1 MIIQHARGAPRHGS
15 GGEYVSRTSAAQKL
29 PLKISE
35 PSAPAEAVGALVE
48 GEASEETNEKKAL
61 LSAADHVSKA
71 LANTSAV
78 ARSSYIHPN
87 VFKAFESRKLKSSLP
102 KNRLVQGLSRFE
114 SALLRLL
121 RSNAG

>member
-1 MIIQHARGAPRHGS
+1 MPERRPVTAQEVNTFLADVS
-15 GGEYVSRTSAAQKL
+15 GTDISAKDFRTFRAS
-29 PLKISE
+29 
-35 PSAPAEAVGALVE
+35 AEAVGALVE
-48 GEASEETNEKKAL
+48 GEASEGTNEKKAL
-61 LSAADHVSKA
+61 ISAADHVSKA

-87 VFKAFESRKLKSSLP
+87 VFKAFESRKLKSSLS
-102 KNRLVQGLSRFE
+102 KNRLVHGLSRFE

>member
-1 MIIQHARGAPRHGS
+1 MPERRPVTAQEVNTFLADVS
-15 GGEYVSRTSAAQKL
+15 GTDISAKDFRTFRAS
-29 PLKISE
+29 
-35 PSAPAEAVGALVE
+35 AEAVGALVE
-48 GEASEETNEKKAL
+48 GEASEGTNEKKAL
-61 LSAADHVSKA
+61 ISAADHVSKA

-87 VFKAFESRKLKSSLP
+87 VFKAFESRKLKSSLS
-102 KNRLVQGLSRFE
+102 KNQLVQGLSRFE